1 MALST
6 EQSQMRFLAVVLP
19 ALTLC
24 AHTLLAL
31 SFILPGSDLDSACF
45 SLTYNV
51 LAGCAST
58 LGLVGAVWSIPSL
71 VSAYTIL
78 HTTTLSFVT
87 IALVNMVLPFDF
99 RLLNPVIPS
108 YALDGSSI
116 CRDIDAGFGWNAQWL
131 EKCSTSFS
139 VIKFG
144 AACFGLVL
152 MIAQWWAL
160 MSVRR
165 WGHELRYQRRNGS
178 VDVEQAGLAEEKDEF
193 MSKEKTEF

>member
-1 MALST
+1 
-6 EQSQMRFLAVVLP
+6 
-19 ALTLC
+19 
-24 AHTLLAL
+24 
-31 SFILPGSDLDSACF
+31 
-45 SLTYNV
+45 
-51 LAGCAST
+51 
-58 LGLVGAVWSIPSL
+58 
-71 VSAYTIL
+71 
-78 HTTTLSFVT
+78 
-87 IALVNMVLPFDF
+87 MVLPFDF

>member
-1 MALST
+1 MPRPFGT
-6 EQSQMRFLAVVLP
+6 FRNQMPWILARP
-19 ALTLC
+19 SELTND
-24 AHTLLAL
+24 AQ
-31 SFILPGSDLDSACF
+31 
-45 SLTYNV
+45 
-51 LAGCAST
+51 
-58 LGLVGAVWSIPSL
+58 SIPSL
-71 VSAYTIL
+71 VSAYTIF

-116 CRDIDAGFGWNAQWL
+116 CRDIDAGFGWDAQWL
-131 EKCSTSFS
+131 EKCSTSLG
-139 VIKFG
+139 VIRFA

-165 WGHELRYQRRNGS
+165 WGQELTYQPRNGKM
-178 VDVEQAGLAEEKDEF
+178 DVEQAGLVGEGDS
-193 MSKEKTEF
+193 MSKEKIVF

>member
-1 MALST
+1 MSW
-6 EQSQMRFLAVVLP
+6 VLVRRRE
-19 ALTLC
+19 LT
-24 AHTLLAL
+24 
-31 SFILPGSDLDSACF
+31 SDAQ
-45 SLTYNV
+45 
-51 LAGCAST
+51 
-58 LGLVGAVWSIPSL
+58 SIPSL

-87 IALVNMVLPFDF
+87 IALVNTVLPFDF

-116 CRDIDAGFGWNAQWL
+116 CRDIDAGFGWDVQWL
-131 EKCSTSFS
+131 EQCSKSLG
-139 VIKFG
+139 VVKFG

-165 WGHELRYQRRNGS
+165 WGQELRYQRRIGKM
-178 VDVEQAGLAEEKDEF
+178 DVEQAGLVEERDES
-193 MSKEKTEF
+193 MNKEKTGF